1 MLSPVG
7 VVDQW
12 RAIRQGL
19 PDRDADMRIA
29 NQWRAIE
36 QGLADGWG
44 QARLRLTIADNA
56 HAGRAAA
63 LLGPANATRR
73 GTVIWI
79 HVSRVGGGAVPD
91 LVVRLLG
98 RLDREGIE
106 GELELVD
113 VTEGSAPALA
123 RKLPTLVEQWDALAA
138 GLPEDWSDL
147 WLEIELTSSD
157 HLERGALLLAP
168 VNPSRAGERLAF
180 RFRVARLFGYG
191 ASPEMMHRCQ
201 ERLDGEGIKGM
212 LRILRALS
220 DTKPVSTQG
229 PVWYVGGKV
238 V

>member
-19 PDRDADMRIA
+19 PDRDADLRIA
-29 NQWRAIE
+29 NQWRATE
-36 QGLADGWG
+36 HGLPAGWG
-44 QARLRLTIADNA
+44 EARLRLNVADNA
-56 HAGRAAA
+56 EAARAAA
-63 LLGPANATRR
+63 LLGPVNATRR

-91 LVVRLLG
+91 LVVRLFA

-106 GELELVD
+106 GKLELAEVSQGPQP
-113 VTEGSAPALA
+113 VVQ
-123 RKLPTLVEQWDALAA
+123 RQLPTLVEQGEKMGAE
-138 GLPEDWSDL
+138 LPDDWSDL

-168 VNPSRAGERLAF
+168 VNPARAGKRLAY
-180 RFRVARLFGYG
+180 RFRVARRFGYG
-191 ASPEMMHRCQ
+191 ASPEMFHRCL
-201 ERLDGEGIKGM
+201 ERLDGEGIGGT
-212 LRILRALS
+212 LRILHALS

-229 PVWYVGGKV
+229 PVWYVGGRSV
-238 V
+238 

>member
-1 MLSPVG
+1 MLRLVALA
-7 VVDQW
+7 DQW

-19 PDRDADMRIA
+19 PDRDADLRIA

-36 QGLADGWG
+36 HGLPAGWG
-44 QARLRLTIADNA
+44 EARLRLKVADDA
-56 HAGRAAA
+56 EAARAAA

-73 GTVIWI
+73 GMVIWI

-91 LVVRLLG
+91 LIVRLLG

-113 VTEGSAPALA
+113 VAEGSAPALA

-168 VNPSRAGERLAF
+168 VNPSRAGKRLAF

-201 ERLDGEGIKGM
+201 ERLDGEGINGT

-229 PVWYVGGKV
+229 PVWYVGGRSV
-238 V
+238 

>member
-1 MLSPVG
+1 
-7 VVDQW
+7 
-12 RAIRQGL
+12 L
-19 PDRDADMRIA
+19 PDRDADLRIA

-44 QARLRLTIADNA
+44 EARLRLTIADNA

-73 GTVIWI
+73 EVVIWI

-123 RKLPTLVEQWDALAA
+123 RKLLTLVEQWDALAA

-168 VNPSRAGERLAF
+168 VNPSRAGTRLAF

-191 ASPEMMHRCQ
+191 ASPEMMRRCQ

-229 PVWYVGGKV
+229 PVWYVGGRSV
-238 V
+238 